1 MEVTGVVDLSHGK
14 PPASGRSR
22 QALSWRS
29 AALIS
34 CLLAA
39 ACGGG
44 GGGSGG
50 SNPPPTDT
58 TPPTA
63 PQSVTA
69 TALSATEVRV
79 TWQASTDVGTGVAGY
94 RVFRNGAATP
104 VATAS
109 GTTYTDTSL
118 APVTQYT
125 YTVRAFD
132 GATPPNE
139 SAASAPATATT
150 SSPPPVSGL
159 DTRPSNTSCVAG
171 DRPSSTATLAL
182 ERAFPNLAN
191 FTSPVLLLQA
201 PANGATW
208 YVVEQGGRVRAFDN
222 QAAVATTRIFIDIV
236 SRVRSGGEMGLLGM
250 AFHPGYPT
258 DPRVYLSYTN
268 DSGTLVSRVSE
279 FRTRDGGTT
288 LDPASERVLLTVP
301 QPATNHNGG
310 NIAFGPDGYLYVGLG
325 DGGSGG
331 DPFGTIGNGQNLR
344 TLLGKMLRIDIEGT
358 TGAVPYR
365 IPAGNPYVG
374 RPLCDTGT
382 GADNC
387 PEIYAYGFRNPW
399 RWSFDRGS
407 GDLWV
412 GDVGQNTLEEIDR
425 VVSGGNYGWRCFE
438 GSRAFNA
445 NCGPNASS
453 SLPPVAEY
461 GRTAGQSVTGGYVYR
476 GTAIPALVG
485 RYVFGDFVTGR
496 LWHVARDTPPTLDV
510 TQAAA
515 LATGLSIASFAEGVD
530 GELYVVHYG
539 GTLHRLRA
547 GAGGSGSVPSLLSA
561 TGCVLASDPT
571 RPATGLVPYAPNAPF
586 WSDGAAKERYLALPN
601 GTTMSVALDGDFQ
614 FPNGT
619 VLMKQF
625 RLSGRLVETRL
636 FMRHTDGE
644 WAGYTYEWNAQG
656 NDAERVIGGKSVSV
670 GGQTWVFPSEAQCLA
685 CHTAAAGRSLGLEIA
700 QLNGNLLYPQTGR
713 TANQVV
719 TLNSVQMFSP
729 PETRAPS
736 AMPAMPDPY
745 GSDGTLA
752 SRARAYLH
760 TNCSQCHRPNGGT
773 PTNLD
778 LRYTT
783 DLAGTNAC
791 NATPQAGDLGIA
803 NARIVAAGD
812 ASRSV
817 LVARMNRR
825 DAQAMPP
832 LASTVVDAAGVN
844 LVTAWINSLSSC
856 N

>member
-1 MEVTGVVDLSHGK
+1 MNPRDPFATRS
-14 PPASGRSR
+14 ATTTTCWSGATRR
-22 QALSWRS
+22 ACSWRG
-29 AALIS
+29 AALLS
-34 CLLAA
+34 CLLVA

-44 GGGSGG
+44 GSSGGSGDPIP
-50 SNPPPTDT
+50 NPPP
-58 TPPTA
+58 PT
-63 PQSVTA
+63 
-69 TALSATEVRV
+69 
-79 TWQASTDVGTGVAGY
+79 G
-94 RVFRNGAATP
+94 
-104 VATAS
+104 
-109 GTTYTDTSL
+109 
-118 APVTQYT
+118 
-125 YTVRAFD
+125 
-132 GATPPNE
+132 
-139 SAASAPATATT
+139 
-150 SSPPPVSGL
+150 GL
-159 DTRPSNTSCVAG
+159 DARPDNTSCVAG
-171 DRPSSTATLAL
+171 DRPSSTVTLAL

-191 FTSPVLLLQA
+191 LASPVLLLQA

-208 YVVEQGGRVRAFDN
+208 HVVEQGGRVRAFDN
-222 QAAVATTRIFIDIV
+222 QPAVTTTRVFVDIA
-236 SRVRSGGEMGLLGM
+236 SRVRSGGETGLLGM
-250 AFHPGYPT
+250 AFHPGYPA
-258 DPRVYLSYTN
+258 DPRVYLSYTH
-268 DSGTLVSRVSE
+268 DSGALVSRVSE
-279 FRTRDGGTT
+279 FRTRDGGAT

-301 QPATNHNGG
+301 QPASNHNGG

-331 DPFGTIGNGQNLR
+331 DPWGTIGNGQDLR
-344 TLLGKMLRIDIEGT
+344 TLLGKMLRIDIGGT
-358 TGAVPYR
+358 SGAVPYR
-365 IPAGNPYVG
+365 IPAGNPYAG
-374 RPLCDTGT
+374 RPLCNTGT
-382 GADNC
+382 GADSC

-407 GDLWV
+407 GELWV
-412 GDVGQNTLEEIDR
+412 GDVGQSALEEIDR

-438 GSRAFNA
+438 GTRAFNA
-445 NCGPNASS
+445 SCGPNAAGSR
-453 SLPPVAEY
+453 PPVAEY

-496 LWHVARDTPPTLDV
+496 LWHVARDASPTLDV

-515 LATGLSIASFAEGVD
+515 LATGLSIASFAEGLD

-547 GAGGSGSVPSLLSA
+547 GVAGGGSSVPNLLSA

-571 RPATGLVPYAPNAPF
+571 RPVAGLVPYAPNAPF
-586 WSDGAAKERYLALPN
+586 WSDGAAKDRYLALPN
-601 GTTMSVALDGDFQ
+601 GATMSVAPDGDFEL
-614 FPNGT
+614 PNGT
-619 VLMKQF
+619 VLMKLF
-625 RLSGRLVETRL
+625 RLAGRPVETRL

-656 NDAERVIGGKSVSV
+656 NDAVRVIGGKSASV

-700 QLNGNLLYPQTGR
+700 QLNRDLLYPQTGR

-719 TLNSVQMFSP
+719 TLNAVRMFSP

-745 GSDGTLA
+745 GSSGTLA

-760 TNCSQCHRPNGGT
+760 TNCAQCHRPNGGT

-783 DLAGTNAC
+783 ELAGTNAC
-791 NATPQAGDLGIA
+791 NLPPQAGELGIA
-803 NARIVAAGD
+803 NARIIAAGD

-832 LASTVVDAAGVN
+832 LASTVTDTVGVS
-844 LVTAWINSLSSC
+844 LVTAWINSLTGC